1 MDWQTFLNIG
11 LAVLAG
17 ILGVKNYQ
25 LAQTKE
31 NRRESEEMT
40 EIRVQY
46 QQVMGMLRDLQKDM
60 KSVSILSERV
70 VVIETRLTEIFG
82 RLEKLE
88 DKHHGE

>member
-1 MDWQTFLNIG
+1 MDWQTFLNIL
-11 LAVLAG
+11 LAVIAA
-17 ILGVKNYQ
+17 ILGIKNYQ
-25 LAQTKE
+25 MAQTKE

-70 VVIETRLTEIFG
+70 VIIETRLTEVFT
-82 RLEKLE
+82 RLAKLE
-88 DKHHGE
+88 EKHGNS